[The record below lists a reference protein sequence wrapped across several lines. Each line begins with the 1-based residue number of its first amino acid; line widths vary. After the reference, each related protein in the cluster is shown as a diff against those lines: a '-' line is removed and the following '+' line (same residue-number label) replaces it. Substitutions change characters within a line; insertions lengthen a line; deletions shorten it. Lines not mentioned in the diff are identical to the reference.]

1 MDALRKQLKQTL
13 ATVFSF
19 YLKAHNFHW
28 NVEGPDFCQYH
39 GLFQQIYE
47 DTHSS
52 IDGLAERIRTLGTY
66 APGSYKRFS
75 ELSEIEDEIS
85 VPSAPE
91 MINKLLSDNNI
102 VIESLTKSISE
113 ATRLN
118 MQGVINFLADRVD
131 QHNKWSWFLRASA
144 KKGE

>member
-19 YLKAHNFHW
+19 YLKAQNFHW
-28 NVEGPDFCQYH
+28 NVEGPNFTQYH
-39 GLFQQIYE
+39 NLFQQIYE
-47 DTHSS
+47 DTYGSV
-52 IDGLAERIRTLGTY
+52 DELAERIRSLGTY

-75 ELSEIEDEIS
+75 ELSEIADETS
-85 VPSAPE
+85 VPSATE
-91 MINKLLSDNNI
+91 MITKLLSDNAI

-118 MQGVINFLADRVD
+118 MQGIINFLADRID